1 MENYYMS
8 RHHSF
13 VKINQAILEIEK
25 TIKFSDLCEFQ
36 DIECVLVS
44 LKKKLKDQDL
54 TESEVTLTKMAIE
67 AYVDTLDKNNYHLL
81 VTGDVFSALT
91 LVETIF
97 LKDSFKK
104 MNPDIDVDFPA
115 FSLEES
121 FYKTVAI
128 VAIPER
134 IIDNNRLRKA
144 V

>member
-1 MENYYMS
+1 MS

-13 VKINQAILEIEK
+13 VKINQAILEIEN
-25 TIKFSDLCEFQ
+25 TIKFSRFSDFQ

-44 LKKKLKDQDL
+44 LKKNLKSQDL
-54 TESEVTLTKMAIE
+54 SESEVRLTKMAIE
-67 AYVDTLDKNNYHLL
+67 AYVDQLDKNNYHLL

-121 FYKTVAI
+121 FYKNVAI
-128 VAIPER
+128 IAIPER